1 MKYIAPCSDTTNSSI
16 IIKKKKEEDD
26 LCLLSTSEV
35 MTESALTNNCSTVAV
50 TKESEIKS
58 LFFITES
65 VMKSENSQ
73 CIEGSSLKLIEM
85 VCMNPQCRKM
95 QYFDSAGVK
104 PHECKYCYG
113 LQSFVNNN
121 LEGKMLGD
129 RPSEE
134 VTTEKHFE
142 LEMLGQA
149 ELDMLDEFVVGLA
162 YGEPEENEQCFNAL
176 STNYLNRIERFALG
190 VNADEKE
197 RDWALKQV
205 SDKSDFKAEKLSIWS
220 QDKELEKNYVSVP
233 NDYALWDVERELPTQ
248 CRFGCN
254 LPHEHSEQSFICS
267 LSHDDSFWESYEK
280 ARVNVAKKAVK
291 VAKKI
296 TEDTLKWVGIYCNKF
311 GFDVPE
317 EHLRKMSEWAGGQ
330 FTWTCN
336 VKKNHKANP
345 NKGFATFIKPI
356 LPKEKETFE
365 FCVLPRK
372 SSMPKSPMFTPLVKG
387 CGFDCPKRRN
397 SGKFIR
403 GRMTTSTNR
412 CGEWVK
418 NAAGAREWIVP
429 DKPVVDEES
438 RNSTWRLCC

>member
-1 MKYIAPCSDTTNSSI
+1 MKRFDPSIVSMATSMCSIDSI
-16 IIKKKKEEDD
+16 KKKKKEEDD
-26 LCLLSTSEV
+26 LCLLSTSVV
-35 MTESALTNNCSTVAV
+35 MTESALAVRDCSIGAV
-50 TKESEIKS
+50 TEVIEDSVQS

-73 CIEGSSLKLIEM
+73 CIEDSPLNLIEM
-85 VCMNPQCRKM
+85 VCTNPSCRKM

-113 LQSFVNNN
+113 LQRSINNN

-142 LEMLGQA
+142 LEMLGDA
-149 ELDMLDEFVVGLA
+149 ELDMIDEFVVGLA
-162 YGEPEENEQCFNAL
+162 YGEPEENAQCFNAL
-176 STNYLNRIERFALG
+176 STNYLNRIKRFALG
-190 VNADEKE
+190 VDADENE

-220 QDKELEKNYVSVP
+220 QDKELDSNYVSVP
-233 NDYALWDVERELPTQ
+233 NDYALWDEVRELPTQ

-267 LSHDDSFWESYEK
+267 LSHDDSFWESYEL

-291 VAKKI
+291 VAKPI

-311 GFDVPE
+311 GFDVPK
-317 EHLRKMSEWAGGQ
+317 EHLSKLSEWAGGQ

-336 VKKNHKANP
+336 VKSNNKANP
-345 NKGFATFIKPI
+345 TNGFATFIKPI
-356 LPKEKETFE
+356 LPKEEETNFSA
-365 FCVLPRK
+365 FWSRQLLSLPCDDFPCVVITDENK
-372 SSMPKSPMFTPLVKG
+372 QF
-387 CGFDCPKRRN
+387 F
-397 SGKFIR
+397 KFIE
-403 GRMTTSTNR
+403 GRM
-412 CGEWVK
+412 
-418 NAAGAREWIVP
+418 GAKDDLLTP
-429 DKPVVDEES
+429 DEILEAKGGMS
-438 RNSTWRLCC
+438 Q

>member
-1 MKYIAPCSDTTNSSI
+1 MLMKRFDPSIVSMATSMCSIDSI
-16 IIKKKKEEDD
+16 KKKKKEEDD
-26 LCLLSTSEV
+26 LCLLSTSVV
-35 MTESALTNNCSTVAV
+35 MTESALAVRDCSIGAV
-50 TKESEIKS
+50 TEVIEDSVQS

-73 CIEGSSLKLIEM
+73 CIEDSPLNLIEM
-85 VCMNPQCRKM
+85 VCTNPECRKM

-113 LQSFVNNN
+113 LQRFVNNN

-129 RPSEE
+129 RLSEE

-142 LEMLGQA
+142 LEMLGDA

-162 YGEPEENEQCFNAL
+162 YGEPEENEKCFNDL
-176 STNYLNRIERFALG
+176 STNYLNRIKRFALG
-190 VNADEKE
+190 VDADEKE

-205 SDKSDFKAEKLSIWS
+205 SDKSDFLAEKLSIWS
-220 QDKELEKNYVSVP
+220 QDHELATNRVKIG
-233 NDYALWDVERELPTQ
+233 NDYELWEADKELPTACSAKCQ
-248 CRFGCN
+248 
-254 LPHEHSEQSFICS
+254 LKHEHTYQEFICS
-267 LSHDDSFWESYEK
+267 LSHDDSFWESYEL

-291 VAKKI
+291 LAKPI
-296 TEDTLKWVGIYCNKF
+296 TEDTLKWVNIYCNKF
-311 GFDVPE
+311 NFDVPE

-336 VKKNHKANP
+336 VKRNNKANP
-345 NKGFATFIKPI
+345 KNGFATFIKPI
-356 LPKEKETFE
+356 LPKEEGTFE

-372 SSMPKSPMFTPLVKG
+372 SSMPKSPMFDK
-387 CGFDCPKRRN
+387 N
-397 SGKFIR
+397 GKFIR
-403 GRMTTSTNR
+403 GRMVSTHDR

-429 DKPVVDEES
+429 AKPVVDRES